1 MIQDSSNCAR
11 CGSQIRPQAK
21 FCGKCGEAAGIS
33 CPECEVI
40 NPVGDRYCYDCG
52 SQLRPP
58 PWVLDPDYPDTQTG
72 SSGPAPPP
80 RPAAVGPV
88 SCQRC
93 HTANEPGA
101 AYCYQCGLP
110 LDEEAE
116 PRLTTPPLDDAT
128 VSDYVSS
135 RTRANWTIGLTAGV
149 CLALLLHIAI
159 LNWQLDLVTDG
170 GSARAML
177 VAIEGVELA
186 VGLQLLLWGASI
198 IAFLMWEHRVS
209 KNLPTIGMHGQ
220 RYSPGWA
227 VGWWFIPIANLFMPY
242 LVMAEIWRGSTASFR
257 DAWDK
262 APVPSILKV
271 WWCLF
276 ISTIVF
282 SVLSG
287 PLNGEGYPTGGPI
300 IWGMLWSAA
309 TFIEGSILIYLVK
322 RITDSQEQKSRH
334 RTSIGQ

>member
-21 FCGKCGEAAGIS
+21 FCGKCGEAAEIS

-52 SQLRPP
+52 SQLRPS

-116 PRLTTPPLDDAT
+116 PHLTTPPLDDAT

-135 RTRANWTIGLTAGV
+135 RTRANWTIGLIGGV
-149 CLALLLHIAI
+149 CLALLLHMAI

-170 GSARAML
+170 GSTRAML

-186 VGLQLLLWGASI
+186 VGLQLLPLGGVHYSLPHVGAPCVEEPTNDRHARS
-198 IAFLMWEHRVS
+198 ALLARMGRWMVVHPDCEPVYALLGHGRDMAGKHCFVS
-209 KNLPTIGMHGQ
+209 
-220 RYSPGWA
+220 
-227 VGWWFIPIANLFMPY
+227 
-242 LVMAEIWRGSTASFR
+242 
-257 DAWDK
+257 
-262 APVPSILKV
+262 
-271 WWCLF
+271 
-276 ISTIVF
+276 
-282 SVLSG
+282 
-287 PLNGEGYPTGGPI
+287 
-300 IWGMLWSAA
+300 
-309 TFIEGSILIYLVK
+309 
-322 RITDSQEQKSRH
+322 
-334 RTSIGQ
+334 